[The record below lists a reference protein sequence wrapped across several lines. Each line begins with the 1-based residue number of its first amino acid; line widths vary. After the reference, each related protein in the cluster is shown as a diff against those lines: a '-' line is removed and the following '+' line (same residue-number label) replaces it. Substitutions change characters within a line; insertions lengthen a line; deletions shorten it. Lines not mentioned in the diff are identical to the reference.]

1 MARTTPLRI
10 LIAYDSYTDGL
21 RAWEL
26 SERLAS
32 RFRQDFPVDRDL
44 WKFDLFRDPSP
55 QVRQASLA
63 SVTQAQMVMIA
74 AGGLE
79 DLPAD
84 IREWIESWPPRQGCP
99 WAALVASVGTEAQ
112 SSAGL
117 SPMSTYLRQ
126 RAEDAGM
133 EFFSNDKD
141 RPVTLRPTL
150 RPEQSMVEECVPA
163 SAEKSGRQEPG
174 W

>member
-1 MARTTPLRI
+1 MARTTPLKI
-10 LIAYDSYTDGL
+10 VIAYDSYTDGI

-32 RFRQDFPVDRDL
+32 RFRAALGVDLDL
-44 WKFDLFRDPSP
+44 WKFDLLRDPNS

-63 SVTQAQMVMIA
+63 AVTRADLVMIA

-79 DLPAD
+79 HLPAD
-84 IREWIESWPPRQGCP
+84 VRDWVESWPPRHGGA

-112 SSAGL
+112 GSAGL
-117 SPMSTYLRQ
+117 SPMSNYLRQ
-126 RAEDAGM
+126 RAEHAGM

-141 RPVTLRPTL
+141 QPVALRPIL
-150 RPEQSMVEECVPA
+150 RPEQSMVEECVAAPA
-163 SAEKSGRQEPG
+163 GNFGRQEPG